1 MKTLHELPLMPKDWL
16 IRRMAR
22 LVMRGQRGA
31 PFRPTVTLYD
41 IARWFGVDYSL
52 ILHMEDES
60 LAITDKWQVQL
71 SQFFYLLD
79 MGLIELKVK
88 GRHKSWA
95 RATPKTP
102 PCKTPMPR
110 IDFATNKLKFD

>member
-1 MKTLHELPLMPKDWL
+1 MKTIHELPLMPKDWL
-16 IRRMAR
+16 QRRMAR
-22 LVMRGQRGA
+22 YVIRGQRGA

-41 IARWFGVDYSL
+41 IARWFDVDYSL

-60 LAITDKWQVQL
+60 LAITDKWQLQL

-88 GRHKSWA
+88 GRRKTWA
-95 RATPKTP
+95 RATPKEP

-110 IDFATNKLKFD
+110 IDFATTKLKFD

>member
-88 GRHKSWA
+88 GRHKTWA

-110 IDFATNKLKFD
+110 IDFATTKLKFD